1 MGDTLIVTGT
11 NSLRTPWLARRL
23 TIERA
28 MGMNKILV
36 AEDQTD
42 LREMIALSL
51 SLSGYEVLSVED
63 GLMAYQQA
71 QRVRPDLI
79 ILDLDLPSLRGSEVC
94 KRLKALAGFASTP
107 IVIMSA
113 YKSHAFMEESI
124 NAGAAEFLRKPFQLD
139 TLIQRVDDLLS
150 VDHASPSV

>member
-1 MGDTLIVTGT
+1 
-11 NSLRTPWLARRL
+11 
-23 TIERA
+23 